1 MPYIYRYINLKDEET
16 VYVGKVTTYYDQD
29 ATCPYD
35 GLVKRHEQHQRETWY
50 KDIGDENLLLQYIQ
64 LSSHTDADIYET
76 WLIQYYDT
84 GQLFNKAKKGWGSSE
99 IDFSPAIF
107 GKWRNFRK
115 NNYKNA
121 EEIQK
126 AVHEMVDTFMRYTSY
141 LELDIELNLKLLC
154 DQIRKMKSDKD
165 KCDRITRLEAQ
176 GDFKRPFKEN
186 LEINEAEAR
195 EE

>member
-1 MPYIYRYINLKDEET
+1 M
-16 VYVGKVTTYYDQD
+16 
-29 ATCPYD
+29 
-35 GLVKRHEQHQRETWY
+35 
-50 KDIGDENLLLQYIQ
+50 
-64 LSSHTDADIYET
+64 
-76 WLIQYYDT
+76 
-84 GQLFNKAKKGWGSSE
+84 
-99 IDFSPAIF
+99 IF

-154 DQIRKMKSDKD
+154 DQIRKMKADKD

-176 GDFKRPFKEN
+176 GDFKRPYKEN
-186 LEINEAEAR
+186 LTINESDE
-195 EE
+195 